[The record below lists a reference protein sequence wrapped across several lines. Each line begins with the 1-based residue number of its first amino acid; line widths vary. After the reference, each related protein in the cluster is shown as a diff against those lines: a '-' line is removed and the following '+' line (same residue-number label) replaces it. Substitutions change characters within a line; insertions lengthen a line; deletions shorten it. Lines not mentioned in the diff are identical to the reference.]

1 MEDPELA
8 DLSRHPLERYWL
20 LINPSLSMNLKTSSI
35 RIDWR
40 DYQVTFAF
48 QIGIPTAS
56 LEKGLMSKERK
67 MEQDSLRTVKKPKKA
82 RANV

>member
-1 MEDPELA
+1 M
-8 DLSRHPLERYWL
+8 
-20 LINPSLSMNLKTSSI
+20 
-35 RIDWR
+35 
-40 DYQVTFAF
+40 TFAF

-67 MEQDSLRTVKKPKKA
+67 MEQDPLRTVSKAKKA